1 MSNLRRTTHSLL
13 ALAIAMMAAAVI
25 LGIAVPGAQAQTYS
39 VLHTFTNGGDGA
51 LPESG
56 LTADGA
62 GNFYGV
68 ASAGGSYHQGV
79 AFRFSHSGAGW
90 TLSPI
95 YDFRGGSDGSGP
107 YGALVLGPDGALYGT
122 TIAGGSSA
130 CYYGCG
136 TVYKLT
142 PPASF
147 CHSVSC
153 PWAETVLYRFTGL
166 GDGLQPTTSVVFD
179 RAGNLYGT
187 TPQGGPYG
195 YGDVYE
201 LSPSGNGWSESVLWN
216 FTDGSDGRWPECSL
230 VVDSAG
236 NLYGTTPTG
245 GLNSMGAVFEL
256 SPSGSGWNLSQI
268 YSFEGQG
275 LGSTPYSGLATDA
288 QGNLY
293 GSTAQGGQSDGGTAF
308 ELSPLGGGW
317 TYTLINNTFVSSG
330 PGAPPVF
337 DAAGNIYFTCEDCGR
352 AGYDAKLTDINGTW
366 SSTLLHGFSGGGNG
380 ATFPVGS
387 LVLDASG
394 NIYGMTYDG
403 GDYGAGVIYE
413 ITP

>member
-1 MSNLRRTTHSLL
+1 
-13 ALAIAMMAAAVI
+13 
-25 LGIAVPGAQAQTYS
+25 
-39 VLHTFTNGGDGA
+39 
-51 LPESG
+51 
-56 LTADGA
+56 
-62 GNFYGV
+62 
-68 ASAGGSYHQGV
+68 
-79 AFRFSHSGAGW
+79 
-90 TLSPI
+90 
-95 YDFRGGSDGSGP
+95 
-107 YGALVLGPDGALYGT
+107 
-122 TIAGGSSA
+122 
-130 CYYGCG
+130 
-136 TVYKLT
+136 
-142 PPASF
+142 
-147 CHSVSC
+147 
-153 PWAETVLYRFTGL
+153 
-166 GDGLQPTTSVVFD
+166 
-179 RAGNLYGT
+179 
-187 TPQGGPYG
+187 
-195 YGDVYE
+195 
-201 LSPSGNGWSESVLWN
+201 
-216 FTDGSDGRWPECSL
+216 
-230 VVDSAG
+230 
-236 NLYGTTPTG
+236 
-245 GLNSMGAVFEL
+245 MGAVFEL